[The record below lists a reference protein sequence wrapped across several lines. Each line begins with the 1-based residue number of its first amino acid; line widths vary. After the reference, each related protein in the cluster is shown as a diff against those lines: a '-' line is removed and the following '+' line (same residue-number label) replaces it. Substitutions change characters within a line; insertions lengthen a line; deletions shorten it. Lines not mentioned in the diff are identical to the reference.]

1 MDEVL
6 KKITSHQKQHIL
18 IVEEKIKD
26 ILKTKNLP
34 LASYFETFLF
44 NGAKRL
50 RPLFIFLISGLLNF
64 EIDNDVYNLAASVE
78 LLHSASL
85 IHDDILDDA
94 KLRRGL
100 IPLHIEKG
108 NKIAVLAGDFLLS
121 SAMKLISKINNRN
134 VLKILAD
141 TASEMTTSEINSL
154 LMRGKKIPVKKY
166 IEISKGKTS
175 SLFKGAVSALY
186 VLKNRCIDLNIKD
199 FTENFSLIFQIKDDL
214 NNFLKADKNKLSN
227 DLLSE
232 ISTLPLIL
240 GAKSGSDY
248 NIIEKARK
256 FINKRI
262 EKTELF
268 LKEYNSIYKEDLIL
282 LLNLF
287 KG

>member
-1 MDEVL
+1 MDEIF

-18 IVEEKIKD
+18 IVEKRIKD
-26 ILKTKNLP
+26 ILEIKNLP

-94 KLRRGL
+94 RLRRGL
-100 IPLHIEKG
+100 MPLHIEKG

-121 SAMKLISKINNRN
+121 SAMKMISKINNRS

-154 LMRGKKIPVKKY
+154 LMRGKKISVKEY

-175 SLFKGAVSALY
+175 SLFKGAIFALY
-186 VLKNRCIDLNIKD
+186 ALKNRCVDLNIKD

-214 NNFLKADKNKLSN
+214 NNFLQADKNKLSD

-232 ISTLPLIL
+232 ISTLPSIL

-248 NIIEKARK
+248 DIMEKARK

-287 KG
+287 RG

>member
-1 MDEVL
+1 MDEAF

-18 IVEEKIKD
+18 IVEKKIKD

-94 KLRRGL
+94 RLRRGL

-240 GAKSGSDY
+240 GAENSSDY